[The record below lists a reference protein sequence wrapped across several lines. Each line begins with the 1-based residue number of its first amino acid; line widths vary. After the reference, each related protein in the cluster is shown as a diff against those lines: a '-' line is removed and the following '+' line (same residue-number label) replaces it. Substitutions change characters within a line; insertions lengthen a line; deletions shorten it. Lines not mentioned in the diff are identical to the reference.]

1 METLDTKTI
10 GVSLSV
16 VLLILYTEIKTVR
29 QSQRQ
34 LELRLIELID
44 VVERVY
50 ERGKNASR
58 QQN

>member
-1 METLDTKTI
+1 MEVLDTKTI

-50 ERGKNASR
+50 GRGKNASR

>member
-1 METLDTKTI
+1 MEVLDTKTI

-50 ERGKNASR
+50 ERGKNAGG

>member
-1 METLDTKTI
+1 VEVLDTKTI

-50 ERGKNASR
+50 ERGKNAGG

>member
-1 METLDTKTI
+1 MEVLDTKTI

-50 ERGKNASR
+50 ERGKNASG
-58 QQN
+58 Q